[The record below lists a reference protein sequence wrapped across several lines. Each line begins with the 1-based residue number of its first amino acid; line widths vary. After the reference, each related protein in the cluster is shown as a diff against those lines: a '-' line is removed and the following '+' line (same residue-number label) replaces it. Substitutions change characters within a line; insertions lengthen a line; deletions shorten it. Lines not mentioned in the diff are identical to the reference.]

1 MYKVLVETPRG
12 IFEFIINDIQELEGI
27 LLENLDYTGV
37 SARRIE
43 DKRIKLEL

>member
-12 IFEFIINDIQELEGI
+12 IFEFIINDFKELEEI
-27 LLENLDYTGV
+27 LLANMDYTGV
-37 SARRIE
+37 SAKKIK